1 MGRSRSN
8 RMTANSPSPGAAPD
22 VARLDD
28 GFRGAK
34 VMMLG
39 RYVRRHVVA
48 TPVAKPVA
56 ESADASSFAL
66 RKPMTEAAEPAVG
79 GRDLRATAPPPR
91 QNHLLGALDEEDYAR
106 LLSHLEFVSLPCGK
120 VLGEAGSIPEYVYF
134 PTAGIVS
141 MLYEMKNGTSVEA
154 AVTGN
159 DGVVGVTVFMG
170 GGATTSRAVVRNS
183 GHGYRMR
190 ADILKREFEE
200 RPTLRQPLLKYTQAL
215 LIQMAQSG
223 ICHGHHQLIEQFC
236 RLLLSSMDRLT
247 SNDVAL
253 TQDTIA
259 NLLGVR
265 RESIT
270 AAAGKLQA
278 AGVIQYRRGRI
289 TVLDRP
295 ALESRVC
302 ECYATVKAE
311 LDRLVPHPVQTPV
324 VRAPLRRP
332 QDRPDSALVATAHA
346 AAERLR
352 ATAHVT
358 AHATHAGRAV

>member
-1 MGRSRSN
+1 MERSRSN
-8 RMTANSPSPGAAPD
+8 RITAKSLTVEPAP
-22 VARLDD
+22 AMSTFDD
-28 GFRGAK
+28 GFHGAR
-34 VMMLG
+34 VMALG

-48 TPVAKPVA
+48 EPA
-56 ESADASSFAL
+56 ESAERAADTLSMPTPDPA
-66 RKPMTEAAEPAVG
+66 EAPRG
-79 GRDLRATAPPPR
+79 GRELRAAAPAPR
-91 QNHLLGALDEEDYAR
+91 QNHLLAALIEEDYAR
-106 LLSHLEFVSLPCGK
+106 LVRHLEFVSLPCGK
-120 VLGEAGSIPEYVYF
+120 VLGEAGSVPEYVYF

-154 AVTGN
+154 AVTGH

-170 GGATTSRAVVRNS
+170 GGATMNRAVVRNS
-183 GHGYRMR
+183 GHGYRLR
-190 ADILKREFEE
+190 ADILRREFEE
-200 RPTLRQPLLKYTQAL
+200 SPSLRQPLLRYTQAL

-223 ICHGHHQLIEQFC
+223 ICHGHHQLVEQFC
-236 RLLLSSMDRLT
+236 RLLLSSMDRLA

-278 AGVIQYRRGRI
+278 AGLIQYRRGRI
-289 TVLDRP
+289 TVLDRA

-311 LDRLVPHPVQTPV
+311 LDRLVPRRMPASI

-332 QDRPDSALVATAHA
+332 PVEPDTELVATAHA
-346 AAERLR
+346 ASERLR
-352 ATAHVT
+352 ATTLANRTSRV
-358 AHATHAGRAV
+358 V

>member
-1 MGRSRSN
+1 MERSRTN
-8 RMTANSPSPGAAPD
+8 RITAKSSSSQPGPGISTYD
-22 VARLDD
+22 E
-28 GFRGAK
+28 GFHNAK

-39 RYVRRHVVA
+39 RYARRHAVG
-48 TPVAKPVA
+48 
-56 ESADASSFAL
+56 
-66 RKPMTEAAEPAVG
+66 EPAERPAQTPAG
-79 GRDLRATAPPPR
+79 GRDLRAAAPTPR
-91 QNHLLGALDEEDYAR
+91 QNHLLGALNEDDYAR
-106 LLSHLEFVSLPCGK
+106 IVRHLEFVSLPCGK

-154 AVTGN
+154 AVTGH
-159 DGVVGVTVFMG
+159 DGIVGVTVFMG
-170 GGATTSRAVVRNS
+170 GGATTNRAVVRNS
-183 GHGYRMR
+183 GHGYRLR

-200 RPTLRQPLLKYTQAL
+200 SQTLRQPLLRYTQAL

-223 ICHGHHQLIEQFC
+223 ICHGHHQLVEQFC
-236 RLLLSSMDRLT
+236 RLLLSSMDRLA

-278 AGVIQYRRGRI
+278 AGLIQYRRGRI
-289 TVLDRP
+289 TVLDRA

-302 ECYATVKAE
+302 ECYATVKTE
-311 LDRLVPHPVQTPV
+311 LDRLVPHRVAPTIL
-324 VRAPLRRP
+324 RAPLRRP
-332 QDRPDSALVATAHA
+332 PAEQEDALVATAAHA
-346 AAERLR
+346 AEQLR
-352 ATAHVT
+352 AT
-358 AHATHAGRAV
+358 THANHANRAVLTR

>member
-1 MGRSRSN
+1 MERTRSN
-8 RMTANSPSPGAAPD
+8 RTTAKSPSAQAAPG
-22 VARLDD
+22 VATFDK
-28 GFRGAK
+28 GFQSARA
-34 VMMLG
+34 MMLG
-39 RYVRRHVVA
+39 RYARRHVI
-48 TPVAKPVA
+48 A
-56 ESADASSFAL
+56 ESAQRSASAAPDATDAQ
-66 RKPMTEAAEPAVG
+66 PV
-79 GRDLRATAPPPR
+79 GRDLRASTPAPR
-91 QNHLLGALDEEDYAR
+91 LNHLLGALNEEDYAR
-106 LLSHLEFVSLPCGK
+106 ILRHLEFVSLPCGK

-154 AVTGN
+154 AVTGH

-170 GGATTSRAVVRNS
+170 GGAMTNRAVVRNS
-183 GHGYRMR
+183 GHGFRMR

-200 RPTLRQPLLKYTQAL
+200 SPTLRQPLLRYTQAL

-223 ICHGHHQLIEQFC
+223 ICHGHHQLVEQFC

-278 AGVIQYRRGRI
+278 AGLIQYRRGRI
-289 TVLDRP
+289 TVLDRA

-311 LDRLVPHPVQTPV
+311 LDRLVPHLVPASIL
-324 VRAPLRRP
+324 RAPLRRP
-332 QDRPDSALVATAHA
+332 PADPEGELVVTAH

-352 ATAHVT
+352 ATT
-358 AHATHAGRAV
+358 HATHANRIV

>member
-1 MGRSRSN
+1 MERSRTN
-8 RMTANSPSPGAAPD
+8 RVTATPASSHPGPGIPTYD
-22 VARLDD
+22 E
-28 GFRGAK
+28 GFPEAK

-39 RYVRRHVVA
+39 RYARRHAV
-48 TPVAKPVA
+48 
-56 ESADASSFAL
+56 
-66 RKPMTEAAEPAVG
+66 AEPAERPAEAPLVG
-79 GRDLRATAPPPR
+79 RELRAAAAAPTPR
-91 QNHLLGALDEEDYAR
+91 LNHLLAALNEDDYAR
-106 LLSHLEFVSLPCGK
+106 IVRHLEFVSLPCGK

-170 GGATTSRAVVRNS
+170 GGATTNRAVVRNS
-183 GHGYRMR
+183 GHGYRLR

-200 RPTLRQPLLKYTQAL
+200 SQTLRQPLLRYTQAL

-223 ICHGHHQLIEQFC
+223 ICHGHHQLVEQFC
-236 RLLLSSMDRLT
+236 RLLLSSMDRLA

-278 AGVIQYRRGRI
+278 AGLIQYRRGRI
-289 TVLDRP
+289 TVLDRA

-302 ECYATVKAE
+302 ECYATVKTE
-311 LDRLVPHPVQTPV
+311 LDRLVPHRVAPTVL
-324 VRAPLRRP
+324 RAPLRRP
-332 QDRPDSALVATAHA
+332 PAEQEDVLVATAHA
-346 AAERLR
+346 AERLR
-352 ATAHVT
+352 VT
-358 AHATHAGRAV
+358 THANRATRVG

>member
-1 MGRSRSN
+1 MERSRSN
-8 RMTANSPSPGAAPD
+8 RTTAESPSAHTGPGISTLD
-22 VARLDD
+22 EGFQSAR
-28 GFRGAK
+28 
-34 VMMLG
+34 VMVLG
-39 RYVRRHVVA
+39 RYARRHLIADSASKAVA
-48 TPVAKPVA
+48 APKEAADVAHA
-56 ESADASSFAL
+56 AADAPL
-66 RKPMTEAAEPAVG
+66 PT
-79 GRDLRATAPPPR
+79 RDLRASAPAPR
-91 QNHLLGALDEEDYAR
+91 QNHLLAALNEEDYAR
-106 LLSHLEFVSLPCGK
+106 LLRHLEFVSLPCGK

-154 AVTGN
+154 AVTGH

-170 GGATTSRAVVRNS
+170 GGATTNRAVVRNS
-183 GHGYRMR
+183 GHGYRLR
-190 ADILKREFEE
+190 ADILKREFDES
-200 RPTLRQPLLKYTQAL
+200 PTLRQPLLRFTQAL

-223 ICHGHHQLIEQFC
+223 ICHGHHQLVEQFC
-236 RLLLSSMDRLT
+236 RLLLSSMDRLA

-278 AGVIQYRRGRI
+278 AGLIQYRRGRI
-289 TVLDRP
+289 TVLDRS

-302 ECYATVKAE
+302 ECYSTVKAE
-311 LDRLVPHPVQTPV
+311 LDRLVPHRMPTPIL
-324 VRAPLRRP
+324 RAPLRRP
-332 QDRPDSALVATAHA
+332 PAEPESTLVVTAH

-352 ATAHVT
+352 GNART
-358 AHATHAGRAV
+358 THRVV

>member
-1 MGRSRSN
+1 MDRLRTN
-8 RMTANSPSPGAAPD
+8 RITSKSPTAEPGPEIAAYD
-22 VARLDD
+22 EGLS
-28 GFRGAK
+28 GK
-34 VMMLG
+34 VMTLG

-48 TPVAKPVA
+48 ETPGRSASGVADT
-56 ESADASSFAL
+56 SAAPL
-66 RKPMTEAAEPAVG
+66 G
-79 GRDLRATAPPPR
+79 GRDLRAAAPNPR
-91 QNHLLGALDEEDYAR
+91 QNHLLAALSEEDYGR
-106 LLSHLEFVSLPCGK
+106 LLRHLEFVSLPCGK

-154 AVTGN
+154 AVTGH

-170 GGATTSRAVVRNS
+170 GGATTNRAVVRNS
-183 GHGYRMR
+183 GHGFRLR

-200 RPTLRQPLLKYTQAL
+200 SPSLRQPLLRYTQAL

-223 ICHGHHQLIEQFC
+223 ICHGHHQLVEQFC
-236 RLLLSSMDRLT
+236 RLLLSSMDRLS

-278 AGVIQYRRGRI
+278 AGLIQYRRGRI
-289 TVLDRP
+289 TVLDRT
-295 ALESRVC
+295 ALEERVC
-302 ECYATVKAE
+302 ECYATVKTE
-311 LDRLVPHPVQTPV
+311 LDRLVPRRLPASM

-332 QDRPDSALVATAHA
+332 ETEPDGAALVATAHA
-346 AAERLR
+346 AQRLR
-352 ATAHVT
+352 ATAQPTRV
-358 AHATHAGRAV
+358 GRVG

>member
-1 MGRSRSN
+1 MERSRTN
-8 RMTANSPSPGAAPD
+8 RISAKPPSAQLGSGTSAFDEEFP
-22 VARLDD
+22 
-28 GFRGAK
+28 GAK
-34 VMMLG
+34 VMPLG
-39 RYVRRHVVA
+39 RYVRRHA
-48 TPVAKPVA
+48 VA
-56 ESADASSFAL
+56 ESADAFAPTPD
-66 RKPMTEAAEPAVG
+66 KAAPAA
-79 GRDLRATAPPPR
+79 GRDLRAAPPAPR
-91 QNHLLGALDEEDYAR
+91 QNHLLGALSDEDYAR
-106 LLSHLEFVSLPCGK
+106 LSHHLEFVSLPCGK
-120 VLGEAGSIPEYVYF
+120 VLGEAGSTPEYVYF

-154 AVTGN
+154 AVTGH

-200 RPTLRQPLLKYTQAL
+200 SPTLRQPLLRYTQAL

-223 ICHGHHQLIEQFC
+223 ICHGHHQLVEQFC
-236 RLLLSSMDRLT
+236 RLLLSSMDRLA

-278 AGVIQYRRGRI
+278 AGLIQYRRGRI
-289 TVLDRP
+289 TVLDRA

-311 LDRLVPHPVQTPV
+311 LDRLVPRRLTPTIM
-324 VRAPLRRP
+324 RAPLRRSNEET
-332 QDRPDSALVATAHA
+332 DTELVATAHA
-346 AAERLR
+346 ASEHLR
-352 ATAHVT
+352 AT
-358 AHATHAGRAV
+358 THSTRAGRVV

>member
-1 MGRSRSN
+1 MERTRSN
-8 RMTANSPSPGAAPD
+8 RITARSPSTHAGPGTSTYD
-22 VARLDD
+22 E
-28 GFRGAK
+28 GFHNAK

-39 RYVRRHVVA
+39 RYARRHVVA
-48 TPVAKPVA
+48 
-56 ESADASSFAL
+56 ESADRSASAT
-66 RKPMTEAAEPAVG
+66 REATAGEATADRAEAPRA
-79 GRDLRATAPPPR
+79 GRDLRAAAPAPR
-91 QNHLLGALDEEDYAR
+91 QNHLLGALNDEDYAR
-106 LLSHLEFVSLPCGK
+106 LLRHLEFVSLPCGK

-154 AVTGN
+154 AVTGH

-170 GGATTSRAVVRNS
+170 GGATTNRAVVRNS

-200 RPTLRQPLLKYTQAL
+200 SPTLRQPLLRYTQAL

-223 ICHGHHQLIEQFC
+223 ICHGHHQLVEQFC
-236 RLLLSSMDRLT
+236 RLLLSSMDRLA
-247 SNDVAL
+247 SSDVAL

-278 AGVIQYRRGRI
+278 AGLIQYRRGRI
-289 TVLDRP
+289 TVLDRA

-311 LDRLVPHPVQTPV
+311 LDRLVPHCAPPAIL
-324 VRAPLRRP
+324 RATLRRP
-332 QDRPDSALVATAHA
+332 PAEPDEALVATAHA
-346 AAERLR
+346 AERLR
-352 ATAHVT
+352 STL
-358 AHATHAGRAV
+358 HANHSNRAL

>member
-1 MGRSRSN
+1 MERSRTN
-8 RMTANSPSPGAAPD
+8 RIKAEPPTVNAGPALSTFG
-22 VARLDD
+22 D
-28 GFRGAK
+28 GFGGAK
-34 VMMLG
+34 VMTLG

-48 TPVAKPVA
+48 EPAGSSEGA
-56 ESADASSFAL
+56 ADALSTTTRDPA
-66 RKPMTEAAEPAVG
+66 EAPRG
-79 GRDLRATAPPPR
+79 GRDLRAAAPAPR
-91 QNHLLGALDEEDYAR
+91 QNHLLAALSEEDYAR
-106 LLSHLEFVSLPCGK
+106 LLRHLEFVSLPCGK
-120 VLGEAGSIPEYVYF
+120 VLGEAGSVPEYVYF

-154 AVTGN
+154 AVTGH

-170 GGATTSRAVVRNS
+170 GGAMTNRAVVRNS

-200 RPTLRQPLLKYTQAL
+200 SPTLRQPLLRYAQAL

-223 ICHGHHQLIEQFC
+223 VCHGHHQLVEQFC
-236 RLLLSSMDRLT
+236 RLLLSSMDRLA

-278 AGVIQYRRGRI
+278 AGLIQYRRGRI
-289 TVLDRP
+289 TVLDRA

-311 LDRLVPHPVQTPV
+311 LDRLVPRRMPASIM
-324 VRAPLRRP
+324 RSPLRCP
-332 QDRPDSALVATAHA
+332 PATPDSGLVATAHA
-346 AAERLR
+346 ASEQLR
-352 ATAHVT
+352 AS
-358 AHATHAGRAV
+358 THTSRAGRIV

>member
-1 MGRSRSN
+1 MERSRIN
-8 RMTANSPSPGAAPD
+8 RITAKSPPQNGGPGI
-22 VARLDD
+22 ARLD
-28 GFRGAK
+28 GEFQGAT
-34 VMMLG
+34 VRMLG
-39 RYVRRHVVA
+39 HYVRRHVVGDS
-48 TPVAKPVA
+48 VA
-56 ESADASSFAL
+56 ESADTA
-66 RKPMTEAAEPAVG
+66 PAVSKPVTNPDKAPVN
-79 GRDLRATAPPPR
+79 GRDLRGAAPAPR
-91 QNHLLGALDEEDYAR
+91 QNHLLGALNEEDYAR
-106 LLSHLEFVSLPCGK
+106 LLRHLEFVSLPCGK

-200 RPTLRQPLLKYTQAL
+200 SPTLRQPLLRYTQAL

-223 ICHGHHQLIEQFC
+223 ICHGHHQLVEQFC

-278 AGVIQYRRGRI
+278 AGLIQYRRGRI

-311 LDRLVPHPVQTPV
+311 LDRLVPRRVPTPIM
-324 VRAPLRRP
+324 RAPLRRP
-332 QDRPDSALVATAHA
+332 PAEQDTALVATAHA

-352 ATAHVT
+352 STARENR
-358 AHATHAGRAV
+358 AGRIV

>member
-1 MGRSRSN
+1 MQRSRS
-8 RMTANSPSPGAAPD
+8 RRITVNSLSSGAGAG
-22 VARLDD
+22 VATRD
-28 GFRGAK
+28 GEFHPAK
-34 VMMLG
+34 VMVLG
-39 RYVRRHVVA
+39 DFVRRQVA
-48 TPVAKPVA
+48 
-56 ESADASSFAL
+56 D
-66 RKPMTEAAEPAVG
+66 EAATAPTPKADSAFAK
-79 GRDLRATAPPPR
+79 GRDLRGAVPAPR
-91 QNHLLGALDEEDYAR
+91 ENYLLGALNEEDYAR
-106 LLSHLEFVSLPCGK
+106 LIRHLEFVPLPCGK

-154 AVTGN
+154 AITGH
-159 DGVVGVTVFMG
+159 DGVVGVTVYMG

-190 ADILKREFEE
+190 ADVLKREFDESA
-200 RPTLRQPLLKYTQAL
+200 TLRQPLLRYAQAM

-236 RLLLSSMDRLT
+236 RLLLSSMDRLR
-247 SNDVAL
+247 SSDVAL

-278 AGVIQYRRGRI
+278 AGLIQYRRGRI
-289 TVLDRP
+289 TVLDRT

-302 ECYATVKAE
+302 ECYACVKTE
-311 LDRLVPHPVQTPV
+311 LERLVPRHVPTLVM
-324 VRAPLRRP
+324 RAPLRHRAAEAEK
-332 QDRPDSALVATAHA
+332 ALVATAHA
-346 AAERLR
+346 AAGHLR
-352 ATAHVT
+352 TNARAPQT
-358 AHATHAGRAV
+358 AGRVV

>member
-1 MGRSRSN
+1 MR
-8 RMTANSPSPGAAPD
+8 
-22 VARLDD
+22 
-28 GFRGAK
+28 
-34 VMMLG
+34 LG
-39 RYVRRHVVA
+39 RYARRHVI
-48 TPVAKPVA
+48 A
-56 ESADASSFAL
+56 ESASKAAPEESAAVDTAVADAADA
-66 RKPMTEAAEPAVG
+66 PPV
-79 GRDLRATAPPPR
+79 GRDLRASAPAPR
-91 QNHLLGALDEEDYAR
+91 QNHLLGALNEEDYGR
-106 LLSHLEFVSLPCGK
+106 LLRHLEFVSLPCGK

-154 AVTGN
+154 AVTGH

-170 GGATTSRAVVRNS
+170 GGAMTNRAVVRNS
-183 GHGYRMR
+183 GHGYRLR

-200 RPTLRQPLLKYTQAL
+200 SPTLRQPLLRYTQAL

-223 ICHGHHQLIEQFC
+223 ICHGHHQLVEQFC

-278 AGVIQYRRGRI
+278 AGLIQYRRGRI
-289 TVLDRP
+289 TVLDRA

-311 LDRLVPHPVQTPV
+311 LDRLVPRRIAPTIL
-324 VRAPLRRP
+324 RAPLRRP
-332 QDRPDSALVATAHA
+332 AAEPETALVATAHA
-346 AAERLR
+346 AERLR
-352 ATAHVT
+352 ANAHT
-358 AHATHAGRAV
+358 PHANRIV

>member
-1 MGRSRSN
+1 MQRSRSRRITVN
-8 RMTANSPSPGAAPD
+8 PGTGPG
-22 VARLDD
+22 VSTLD
-28 GFRGAK
+28 GEYHAAK

-39 RYVRRHVVA
+39 DFVRRHVA
-48 TPVAKPVA
+48 DEA
-56 ESADASSFAL
+56 ADA
-66 RKPMTEAAEPAVG
+66 PAPKADG
-79 GRDLRATAPPPR
+79 LAKGRDLRGAVPAPR
-91 QNHLLGALDEEDYAR
+91 ENHLLGALNEEDYAR
-106 LLSHLEFVSLPCGK
+106 LIRHLEFVPLPCGK

-134 PTAGIVS
+134 LTAGIVS

-154 AVTGN
+154 AITGH
-159 DGVVGVTVFMG
+159 DGVVGVTVYMG

-190 ADILKREFEE
+190 ADLLKREFEDSA
-200 RPTLRQPLLKYTQAL
+200 TLRQPLLRYAQAM

-236 RLLLSSMDRLT
+236 RLLLSSMDRLR
-247 SNDVAL
+247 SSDVAL

-278 AGVIQYRRGRI
+278 AGLIQYRRGRI

-302 ECYATVKAE
+302 ECYATVKTE
-311 LDRLVPHPVQTPV
+311 LERLVPRHVPTPAM
-324 VRAPLRRP
+324 RAPLRHREA
-332 QDRPDSALVATAHA
+332 DLGSALAATAAGH
-346 AAERLR
+346 LR
-352 ATAHVT
+352 SNAGESRA
-358 AHATHAGRAV
+358 AGRAP